1 MAKKSLITKN
11 QNKQNLINKFR
22 NKREKL
28 KKLLKSKE
36 LSMEKRF
43 TIQNKLNDL
52 PKSSSRVRYRN
63 RCTLT
68 GRSRGVYRKFGQKV
82 TAAVGFQIYTF
93 ILYIYKDV
101 YF

>member
-68 GRSRGVYRKFGQKV
+68 GRSRGVYRKFGLSRIKLRELSLQGKLP
-82 TAAVGFQIYTF
+82 GMI
-93 ILYIYKDV
+93 KSSW
-101 YF
+101 

>member
-1 MAKKSLITKN
+1 MAKKSLVTKN

-22 NKREKL
+22 SKREKL
-28 KKLLKSKE
+28 KKLLKSKD

-68 GRSRGVYRKFGQKV
+68 GRSRGVYRKFGLSRIKLRELSLQGKLP
-82 TAAVGFQIYTF
+82 GMI
-93 ILYIYKDV
+93 KSSW
-101 YF
+101 

>member
-22 NKREKL
+22 SKREKL

-68 GRSRGVYRKFGQKV
+68 GRSRGVYRKFGLSRIKLRELSLQGKLP
-82 TAAVGFQIYTF
+82 GMI
-93 ILYIYKDV
+93 KSSW
-101 YF
+101 